1 MVKEP
6 KYTPDFEKFWWGYP
20 SRLND
25 DGSFD
30 KRGKWEAF
38 IQWRKLPV
46 DIRQKCLMLVEHKM
60 IKCAKNTPDACRFLS
75 KKRWEDYPDYP
86 IQKAKPAQARQSEPK
101 LLIDGG
107 LEGLKAR
114 IEQRKAEPAKSS

>member
-20 SRLND
+20 SRRHD
-25 DGSFD
+25 DGTFV
-30 KRGKWEAF
+30 KIGKWDAF
-38 IQWRKLPV
+38 VQWRKLPV
-46 DIRQKCLMLVEHKM
+46 EIRQKCLMLVENK
-60 IKCAKNTPDACRFLS
+60 IIPCCKITQDAHRFLAHR
-75 KKRWEDYPDYP
+75 RWEDYPDYP
-86 IQKAKPAQARQSEPK
+86 TQKTKPAQPRQSEPK